1 MWVPVAVRLACKLLY
16 VSLLLL
22 LLIKTTRA
30 VVYMWGL
37 LCASRS
43 SRDISSLKAH
53 SVPKAKSSYQ
63 QILFYSH
70 AKFPTFPEVLCKLCF
85 LSTVIW
91 FWWVE
96 LKWGQRGPVSCLSL
110 KPSLKGDN
118 RRRTVM
124 ITAKR
129 LTRDLVI
136 QLRHNLYC
144 WVEAQRPAI
153 SRYKHT
159 AMHMSKIV
167 GFSHP
172 PHLLSQCFS
181 EHPKIRGGN
190 RISQGDFNRGAEG
203 VEGSWEWGRG
213 IPLPIR
219 LGGLG
224 ERRKLPQRGP
234 GRDPDEN
241 DFSAFKASQN
251 ASGCTARDQLT
262 SCRRCLLKGKSTWN
276 SL

>member
-1 MWVPVAVRLACKLLY
+1 M
-16 VSLLLL
+16 
-22 LLIKTTRA
+22 
-30 VVYMWGL
+30 
-37 LCASRS
+37 
-43 SRDISSLKAH
+43 
-53 SVPKAKSSYQ
+53 
-63 QILFYSH
+63 
-70 AKFPTFPEVLCKLCF
+70 
-85 LSTVIW
+85 
-91 FWWVE
+91 E

-144 WVEAQRPAI
+144 RVEAQRPAI

-203 VEGSWEWGRG
+203 FQEGGEWGVG
-213 IPLPIR
+213 IPLAIR
-219 LGGLG
+219 LGGMG
-224 ERRKLPQRGP
+224 SVVSSPSGVW

-241 DFSAFKASQN
+241 DFSVFKASQN
-251 ASGCTARDQLT
+251 ASVCTA
-262 SCRRCLLKGKSTWN
+262 
-276 SL
+276 